1 MANNIFENYVQS
13 EECGVLKR
21 GKQMANNVNKQRA
34 DGRIW
39 EASSSR
45 SCRWNWSCSCS
56 WRWSWS
62 WSWVTAIGMMLR
74 KERGTM
80 RQHNLNAQCELYD
93 SALLCRKNRMRQC
106 TMVRFYLYASCIF
119 SHSARFLFSIFSS
132 LFVFFLSLFV
142 PFCALIAFVSI
153 RLVRTKTNCRK
164 YANAWCSLSD
174 IVWELGSAM
183 PTDCSSERICL
194 ARGRGGRLGV
204 GIGRCSCT
212 WHSFAL
218 QKRVS

>member
-1 MANNIFENYVQS
+1 
-13 EECGVLKR
+13 
-21 GKQMANNVNKQRA
+21 MANNVNKQRA

-39 EASSSR
+39 EACSSR

-56 WRWSWS
+56 WRWS

-80 RQHNLNAQCELYD
+80 RQRNLNAQCELYD

-119 SHSARFLFSIFSS
+119 SHSARFLFSIFST
-132 LFVFFLSLFV
+132 LFFFFV
-142 PFCALIAFVSI
+142 PFCPFLCAY
-153 RLVRTKTNCRK
+153 C
-164 YANAWCSLSD
+164 
-174 IVWELGSAM
+174 
-183 PTDCSSERICL
+183 ICL
-194 ARGRGGRLGV
+194 DSFGSHKNKLPEVCKCMMQLIRYCLRAWICHANWLQLWKDMSAQGEGGRLG
-204 GIGRCSCT
+204 GGLGRCSCT

-218 QKRVS
+218 QKRVP